1 MNGFRQLQ
9 ERLTNEG
16 WYVAWARPCCQTCA
30 WESLPGEHEQG
41 PFMGQDVDFDRV
53 LFNHEQDC
61 EMECEWDDE
70 KGERILPEGV
80 TEADFDTLPH
90 YSPEQQT
97 DSVFCFSGTPEGV
110 ENLKKILPIIE
121 ECGCSWSWNEK
132 GNQRISISW

>member
-16 WYVAWARPCCQTCA
+16 WYVAWALPCCQTCA

-41 PFMGQDVDFDRV
+41 PFTGQDIDFDRV

-61 EMECEWDDE
+61 EMEC
-70 KGERILPEGV
+70 
-80 TEADFDTLPH
+80 AFDTLPH

-97 DSVFCFSGTPEGV
+97 DSAFCFSGTPEGV

-132 GNQRISISW
+132 GHQRISISW